1 MLFASAGNP
10 LPQEENVVSAGFLK
24 SAFPKAVRLLN
35 EADIVL
41 RRKALLTISE
51 LLTNASSCIQLIDKG
66 VIVVLSECLASEDEV
81 VQERAAHD
89 INIIITIV
97 GSKGCENLL
106 RTGAVENL
114 ILLLSSSSENVRHAT
129 YDVLMNAC
137 KRSSEIQDL
146 LCDMKGLLESLLLQ
160 VERMGLVDSRKALGL
175 IRTCLAGRRRPG
187 DDVARR
193 LVCEETLSILARVMN
208 TTVDESLLD
217 AATHVMSLLCSEPGT
232 KKDII
237 RAGIVPILTVLLKN
251 HVQVDTKTAAAAA
264 LMHLSIDILGKTEC
278 IKSGITR
285 YLIEGLGAREDHE
298 TFILNCLQCI
308 TNVAENKEGRKQF
321 HVLEQKLEIL
331 TYHASKL
338 IQHEAAL
345 ALRSIRFKVVG
356 E

>member
-1 MLFASAGNP
+1 
-10 LPQEENVVSAGFLK
+10 
-24 SAFPKAVRLLN
+24 
-35 EADIVL
+35 
-41 RRKALLTISE
+41 
-51 LLTNASSCIQLIDKG
+51 
-66 VIVVLSECLASEDEV
+66 
-81 VQERAAHD
+81 
-89 INIIITIV
+89 
-97 GSKGCENLL
+97 
-106 RTGAVENL
+106 
-114 ILLLSSSSENVRHAT
+114 
-129 YDVLMNAC
+129 
-137 KRSSEIQDL
+137 
-146 LCDMKGLLESLLLQ
+146 
-160 VERMGLVDSRKALGL
+160 
-175 IRTCLAGRRRPG
+175 
-187 DDVARR
+187 
-193 LVCEETLSILARVMN
+193 MN

-217 AATHVMSLLCSEPGT
+217 AATHVMSLLCFGT
-232 KKDII
+232 RDQKG
-237 RAGIVPILTVLLKN
+237 RHTCWNCSHLTVLLKN